1 MPVIDDVHDK
11 LDTVIDNTMLMTSSR
26 ISNLSIPVYKADT
39 PIKVYATADT
49 RLQVYV
55 YGKKGKQSGGIYD
68 VKQGNEFYI
77 IGRDQSNTNSYLVQI
92 GNKYAF
98 ITIPDA
104 ANGAISAYGSSAN
117 AFLNKYLDNSGQGLK
132 FDPGVNPDGSVT
144 DYASMFNQFNDDANN
159 SFIAEEY
166 ARAETI
172 SAEMQAE
179 IDTPLEV
186 YNYSNEIVVKPGNT
200 DVDGDKETVYESIV
214 RSHGVPPQWTKY
226 VDPRVIIIEP
236 RSADVSSSID
246 TTNIW
251 TIMQSAT
258 AAASESSSG
267 FWKARIALGRRY
279 SSVIISNPTVIEIAP
294 GYIKF
299 ANWLGSSDIAAA
311 ADAFNS
317 SFNADNPSADAAA
330 TLTAAF
336 SERDGVFYTIKPCF
350 TGDTAVGAGVTRP
363 GYIKYVNALMR
374 IAAIFLSRSKSTN
387 ASAKKKVYGSMGAT
401 TEIPE
406 TLGTRIVPNYG
417 GNRYNQSDWTGFNKP
432 SGFIHLTVGGMVLN
446 AATNG
451 STGTTERFDYIKFYL
466 TGSTTAD
473 DQFETGIEESMLGN
487 IANTINSA
495 LKEAAFW
502 TADDGP
508 LASVLNTIKAGAEE
522 IFNKTQLNGVNP
534 LSGVFSIS
542 EMVGGAKIVF
552 PKIITESS
560 YGKSI
565 NCECSFAAIYGDE
578 ESIYLNSIMP
588 YLHLL
593 AFVLPH
599 QVKTSLEM
607 YTYPFIVKAYCRGL
621 FNVEMGVITNFNV
634 SRGGSDNAL
643 WSFNGPAE
651 LISCNFTVTP
661 LITNLVMTPDDYG
674 LAWIMKNKG
683 LQEYISAIT
692 AFDARNDKYDLALDI
707 AASWMTSSVVSKF
720 RNIFE
725 NFTTSELVTDFV
737 QFVDVLGNEGG
748 LAGAAEN
755 AAGKFSSAINNMGNM
770 LSF

>member
-1 MPVIDDVHDK
+1 MAIFEPNLMSSERTSTLNMPI
-11 LDTVIDNTMLMTSSR
+11 
-26 ISNLSIPVYKADT
+26 YKADT
-39 PIKVYATADT
+39 PIKLYTVSDT
-49 RLQVYV
+49 SVQLYT
-55 YGKKGKQSGGIYD
+55 YDKKGKQSGVIYD
-68 VKQGNEFYI
+68 FKQGSEFYI

-98 ITIPDA
+98 MTIPGA
-104 ANGAISAYGSSAN
+104 ANGFASEYGSSAN
-117 AFLNKYLDNSGQGLK
+117 AFLVKYLDENGKGIK
-132 FDPGVNPDGSVT
+132 FDPGVNPDGTWT
-144 DYASMFNQFNDDANN
+144 DYASEFNRFNDDANN
-159 SFIAEEY
+159 SSTAEEY
-166 ARAETI
+166 ARAETVADERR
-172 SAEMQAE
+172 AET
-179 IDTPLEV
+179 DTPLPV
-186 YNYSNEIVVKPGNT
+186 ANYSNEIVVRPGYT
-200 DVDGDKETVYESIV
+200 DADADKKTVYESIV

-226 VDPRVIIIEP
+226 VDPRVVTVDPQDMAFSEGEY
-236 RSADVSSSID
+236 
-246 TTNIW
+246 
-251 TIMQSAT
+251 QSANVFDDIVGHLQD
-258 AAASESSSG
+258 ALEYRNNRENG
-267 FWKARIALGRRY
+267 YWGLQCALGRRY
-279 SSVIISNPTVIEIAP
+279 VSVIISNPTVIELAP
-294 GYIKF
+294 GYIKY
-299 ANWLGSSDIAAA
+299 ANWLLESDIVSAAEN
-311 ADAFNS
+311 FNNS
-317 SFNADNPSADAAA
+317 YNPESPNADAAA
-330 TLTAAF
+330 TLAATF
-336 SERDGVFYTIKPCF
+336 NDTDGVFYTIKPCF
-350 TGDTAVGAGVTRP
+350 TGDRAVGAGVTRP

-374 IAAIFLSRSKSTN
+374 IAAIFLSRSRSTN
-387 ASAKKKVYGSMGAT
+387 SSATKKVYKSIGI
-401 TEIPE
+401 TEMIPE
-406 TLGTRIVPNYG
+406 TLGTRKVAGYG
-417 GNRYNQSDWTGFNKP
+417 GLQYNQADWTGFNKP
-432 SGFIHLTVGGMVLN
+432 KGYIKLNVGGMVIN

-508 LASVLNTIKAGAEE
+508 LAQVLAGIKEGAQD
-522 IFNKTQLNGVNP
+522 IFNSTKLNGINP
-534 LSGVFSIS
+534 LQGVFNIS

-643 WSFNGPAE
+643 WSFNGTAE
-651 LISCNFTVTP
+651 LISCSFTVTP
-661 LITNLVMTPDDYG
+661 LITNLVMTPEDYG

-707 AASWMTSSVVSKF
+707 AASWMTSSVVAKF
-720 RNIFE
+720 RNVFE
-725 NFTTSELVTDFV
+725 NITTSELVTDVV
-737 QFVDVLGNEGG
+737 QFIDVVGNGGGIGNMARDTVDTFLP
-748 LAGAAEN
+748 
-755 AAGKFSSAINNMGNM
+755 AINNMGDM